1 MVGLSIIK
9 YKRKIFVFIYV
20 ILPNKQWLVI
30 NYNFS
35 VSFSCQCISSNLFS
49 TDPSA
54 GRWRSV
60 WDDHRN
66 QYPFA

>member
-1 MVGLSIIK
+1 MVYLNIIK
-9 YKRKIFVFIYV
+9 HKRNIFVFIYV

-35 VSFSCQCISSNLFS
+35 ISFSYQCISSHLLS
-49 TDPSA
+49 ADPSV
-54 GRWRSV
+54 GKWRSV